1 MESVMDEIDV
11 FGIPVPDAGPVF
23 FAALAVHVAAGLVC
37 VGCGASA
44 ALSRKGGARHLRFGR
59 IYLWGLGVVW
69 ASMAILSLMRW
80 QQNADLFAV
89 GTLALTAA
97 LIGYTM
103 RSRRPVLHIIGM
115 GASYVALLTGFY
127 VDNGPHLPVWD
138 RLPAWS
144 FWVLPSLVGLP
155 LTARAVWRRRP
166 MRAARKAIS

>member
-1 MESVMDEIDV
+1 MDEIDV

-23 FAALAVHVAAGLVC
+23 FAALAVHVAAGLAC

-59 IYLWGLGVVW
+59 IYLWGLAVVW

-80 QQNADLFAV
+80 RQNADLFAV

-127 VDNGPHLPVWD
+127 VDNGPQLPLWD
-138 RLPAWS
+138 RLPHLTYWL
-144 FWVLPSLVGLP
+144 LPAAIGIP
-155 LTARAVWRRRP
+155 LTWRALTRNG
-166 MRAARKAIS
+166 AISTN